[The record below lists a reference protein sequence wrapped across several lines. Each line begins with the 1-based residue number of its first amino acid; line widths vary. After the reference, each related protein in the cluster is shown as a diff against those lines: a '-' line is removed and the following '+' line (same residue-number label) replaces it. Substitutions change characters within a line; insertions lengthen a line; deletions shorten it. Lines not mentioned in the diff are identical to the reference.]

1 MSASRFSS
9 PQAAACH
16 ALAALER
23 YQAHLRKLSTQWMDL
38 ELYRRVGDEL
48 DEIRQGCRE
57 IPEVAPAWVEMLIAH
72 AELVQNLW
80 QSSRP
85 GAPVGAAGR
94 RELLDRVGASVTA
107 LQERCMRVPPPTGS
121 R

>member
-1 MSASRFSS
+1 MPASRFSS
-9 PQAAACH
+9 PQAAASH

-48 DEIRQGCRE
+48 DQIRQGCRE
-57 IPEVAPAWVEMLIAH
+57 LPEVTLAWVDLLIAH

-85 GAPVGAAGR
+85 GAPASAEGR
-94 RELLDRVGASVTA
+94 RQLLDRVGARVAA
-107 LQERCMRVPPPTGS
+107 LQDKCMRVPPAAGPG
-121 R
+121 

>member
-1 MSASRFSS
+1 MPASRFSS
-9 PQAAACH
+9 PQEAVSH

-23 YQAHLRKLSTQWMDL
+23 YHAHLRKLGAHWMDL

-57 IPEVAPAWVEMLIAH
+57 VPELTQAWVELLIAH

-85 GAPVGAAGR
+85 GAPASAEGR
-94 RELLDRVGASVTA
+94 QQLLARVSGHVEA
-107 LQERCMRVPPPTGS
+107 LQNKCLRLVQTH
-121 R
+121 

>member
-1 MSASRFSS
+1 MSASRFPS
-9 PQAAACH
+9 PQAAASH
-16 ALAALER
+16 ALGALER
-23 YQAHLRKLSTQWMDL
+23 YQAHLRKLSAHWMEM

-57 IPEVAPAWVEMLIAH
+57 VPELSQAWVELLIAH

-85 GAPVGAAGR
+85 GAPASAAGR
-94 RELLDRVGASVTA
+94 QQLLDRVGGHVTA
-107 LQERCMRVPPPTGS
+107 LQDACLRLQARPP

>member
-9 PQAAACH
+9 PQAAASH

-23 YQAHLRKLSTQWMDL
+23 YRAHLRRLSTHWMDL
-38 ELYRRVGDEL
+38 ELYRRVGHEL

-57 IPEVAPAWVEMLIAH
+57 VQEVAPAWVELLIAH

-85 GAPVGAAGR
+85 GAPASAAAR
-94 RELLDRVGASVTA
+94 QEMLDKVAARVTA
-107 LQERCMRVPPPTGS
+107 LQDKCMRVQADAGS
-121 R
+121 S